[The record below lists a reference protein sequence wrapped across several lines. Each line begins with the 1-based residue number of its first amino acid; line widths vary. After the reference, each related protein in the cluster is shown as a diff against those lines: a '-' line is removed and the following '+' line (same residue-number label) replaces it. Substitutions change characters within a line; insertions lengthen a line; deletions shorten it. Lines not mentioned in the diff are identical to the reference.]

1 MSFSVSVDFIS
12 DILRVRLSVI
22 ARCISSV
29 LGATQFDFAC
39 K

>member
-1 MSFSVSVDFIS
+1 MSFSVSVDFICDTLS
-12 DILRVRLSVI
+12 VRLSVI
-22 ARCISSV
+22 AGCISSV

>member
-1 MSFSVSVDFIS
+1 MSFSVSVDSICVT
-12 DILRVRLSVI
+12 LNVRLPVI
-22 ARCISSV
+22 AGCISSV